1 MEAARVAAIEGHK
14 VTLFEKNSKLGGV
27 MGISVLQNLKIIL
40 KNSQNGTPYS

>member
-27 MGISVLQNLKIIL
+27 MGDICTAKFKNNI